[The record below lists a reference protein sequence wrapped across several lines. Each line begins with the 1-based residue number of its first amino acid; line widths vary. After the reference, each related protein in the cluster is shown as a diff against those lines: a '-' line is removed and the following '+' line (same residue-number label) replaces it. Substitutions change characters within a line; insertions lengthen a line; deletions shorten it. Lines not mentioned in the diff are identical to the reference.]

1 MCFLCLLFCSSSFLS
16 FVSPPAL
23 CRLTRLRSTSGFITP
38 CLLVWML
45 PLNFGWAYLSSCNAR
60 EAALILISTLLCHVP
75 PLVVSIL
82 SLKLFFR
89 YNNYPLSFSYIIFSK
104 QQSLQIGVP
113 WTLFGLSGEV
123 GILCT
128 IVIFVFVF

>member
-1 MCFLCLLFCSSSFLS
+1 
-16 FVSPPAL
+16 
-23 CRLTRLRSTSGFITP
+23 
-38 CLLVWML
+38 LLVWML

-104 QQSLQIGVP
+104 QQSLQIGMP
-113 WTLFGLSGEV
+113 WTSFFFQVRLVFCAPLSY
-123 GILCT
+123 LCLSFSYFMCF
-128 IVIFVFVF
+128 VFIFVARYLQIFCQLPCCRCKLKETCCPVHPF